1 MDTYICVYKYLHVH
15 VCIYIYT
22 YTHTHSNTHTH
33 TNTKR
38 HRKHNRRASVAVGAV
53 NISPELY
60 EFATHCRKALK
71 CCVMQW
77 IPPPPVTCV
86 LVTNS
91 HVRYEFVTHLH
102 VRYEFVTHSHVRY
115 KSATYCCKALK
126 DCVMEWIPPYQS
138 PSGWWLINMSDM
150 SSWRIHMSDMSSWH
164 PFARPLNACLM

>member
-1 MDTYICVYKYLHVH
+1 MYTYMDTYICVYKYLHVH

-33 TNTKR
+33 TNTKA
-38 HRKHNRRASVAVGAV
+38 HRKHNRRASVAVGAINV
-53 NISPELY
+53 SPELY

-86 LVTNS
+86 FVTHSHVRYEFVTHS

-102 VRYEFVTHSHVRY
+102 VRYEFVTHSHVRHGFVTHSHVRY
-115 KSATYCCKALK
+115 EFVTPCRKALE
-126 DCVMEWIPPYQS
+126 CCAMQS
-138 PSGWWLINMSDM
+138 T
-150 SSWRIHMSDMSSWH
+150 
-164 PFARPLNACLM
+164 PLLPVT